1 MASREVEMRVL
12 AAPCSFKESLTA
24 TVVASTMARIASGF
38 GHEVDRAPLADGGE
52 GTLDALADALKLDL
66 RVSVIRRML
75 EPGVTHARW
84 GLDREGRAFI
94 EAAEAIGLSLVP
106 FAQRDPWRAST
117 RGLGDLIVEAARD
130 PAVHDIFVAL
140 GGTTT
145 VDGGADMR
153 AVVSASASAAQR
165 AQKSITAL
173 VDVDVPLEG
182 ARMFMKQKL
191 GPHPDD
197 RARDD
202 VMNAL
207 DARLRA
213 MFPPEIAR
221 AAGAGAAGGLGAAV
235 LALGGRLVPGA
246 AYVMD
251 AIGLEERVAQADVVF
266 TGEGRIDAQ
275 TVRGKAVAA
284 LARMCSVMR
293 KPLIA
298 FCGAT
303 TDDVE
308 TQAALRALGV
318 SDVVVVTPPEQ
329 PLADAIDATNA
340 EMNLARAVERWL
352 TASQSR

>member
-1 MASREVEMRVL
+1 MRVL

-24 TVVASTMARIASGF
+24 TVAAATMARMASGF

-52 GTLDALADALKLDL
+52 GTLDALAEALPLDL

-84 GLDREGRAFI
+84 GLDGEGRAFI
-94 EAAEAIGLSLVP
+94 EAAEAIGLGLVP
-106 FAQRDPWRAST
+106 FEKRDPWRAST
-117 RGLGDLIVEAARD
+117 RGLGDLIVEASRD

-140 GGTTT
+140 GGTAT
-145 VDGGADMR
+145 VEGGADMR
-153 AVVSASASAAQR
+153 AVVTAADLAR
-165 AQKSITAL
+165 KKITAL

-207 DARLRA
+207 DARLRS

-221 AAGAGAAGGLGAAV
+221 VAGAGAAGGLGAAI
-235 LALGGRLVPGA
+235 LALGGRLLPGA

-251 AIGLEERVAQADVVF
+251 AIGLEERVARADVVF

-284 LARMCSVMR
+284 LARMCSVMK

-303 TDDVE
+303 TDD
-308 TQAALRALGV
+308 TATRAALRALGV
-318 SDVVVVTPPEQ
+318 TDVVVITPAGQ
-329 PLADAIDATNA
+329 PLADAIDAQNA
-340 EMNLARAVERWL
+340 QTNLARAVERWL
-352 TASQSR
+352 TASR